1 MFQPGTVIAD
11 KYRVERCLGSGN
23 MGLVF
28 EATHLIL
35 RQRVALK
42 VLHPERRTVPGAA
55 ERFLREARAASR
67 LRTQYVARVFDMGET
82 DAGLVYMAMEFLEG
96 EDLLKRLERVGPFGV
111 SEAVSYVLQAC
122 EGLAEAHGVD
132 LVHRDIKPSNLFRA
146 IAPDGT
152 ASIKLLD
159 FGLSKIRGPQDSFI
173 TKDTTLLGSPVYMA
187 PEQLMNASDVDARAD
202 IWALGVVLY
211 ELLTGVLPFLATT
224 LSGLSTAIAERTPD
238 PPSRLRPDLPP
249 GLDDVVLRCLRK
261 APQERWP
268 NVAALVTALTPWAPA
283 ALRGSAERCRHLLS
297 RSAHTEVDPRPARV
311 VESWPAI
318 AFTAGDASH
327 IPWQKHASRKVVLA
341 VAGAGLVFCGATVGW
356 IHGVGSTST
365 GQVDAAVTAPLPS
378 GKPRSS
384 AGGASG
390 EGHFLPAPPS
400 LPGTVPS
407 SGHDP
412 LAPPTTVQALD
423 GARPAPAPKNTL
435 RGKRALPSQNTSG
448 PASDA
453 TPEAQAEDRHRR
465 ELDPSPYGHLALPA
479 GAPERR

>member
-1 MFQPGTVIAD
+1 MNDRAAIALA
-11 KYRVERCLGSGN
+11 VA
-23 MGLVF
+23 V
-28 EATHLIL
+28 AA
-35 RQRVALK
+35 VALAA
-42 VLHPERRTVPGAA
+42 PPVP
-55 ERFLREARAASR
+55 
-67 LRTQYVARVFDMGET
+67 
-82 DAGLVYMAMEFLEG
+82 
-96 EDLLKRLERVGPFGV
+96 
-111 SEAVSYVLQAC
+111 
-122 EGLAEAHGVD
+122 
-132 LVHRDIKPSNLFRA
+132 
-146 IAPDGT
+146 
-152 ASIKLLD
+152 
-159 FGLSKIRGPQDSFI
+159 
-173 TKDTTLLGSPVYMA
+173 
-187 PEQLMNASDVDARAD
+187 
-202 IWALGVVLY
+202 
-211 ELLTGVLPFLATT
+211 
-224 LSGLSTAIAERTPD
+224 
-238 PPSRLRPDLPP
+238 
-249 GLDDVVLRCLRK
+249 
-261 APQERWP
+261 
-268 NVAALVTALTPWAPA
+268 PA
-283 ALRGSAERCRHLLS
+283 ACLLFVALWVLT
-297 RSAHTEVDPRPARV
+297 RRP
-311 VESWPAI
+311 
-318 AFTAGDASH
+318 
-327 IPWQKHASRKVVLA
+327 VVLA

-423 GARPAPAPKNTL
+423 GARPAPALKNTL